1 MKQALYIIITTITL
15 CITTSC
21 LQNDGYIGELFG
33 QWRLESIEYESNTFA
48 CDTVF
53 FAFQSDIIQ
62 VRKVNYLTYEYITFT
77 GLYSRQDDLMQ
88 VDFYKHKGNAND
100 AITEEEKAAML
111 RDLESLY
118 IDVLS
123 PTFVIEKL
131 NWDEMILKYNDYRYI
146 FTKLD

>member
-1 MKQALYIIITTITL
+1 M
-15 CITTSC
+15 
-21 LQNDGYIGELFG
+21 
-33 QWRLESIEYESNTFA
+33 
-48 CDTVF
+48 F